1 MNRLYINKD
10 FYYNYMRG
18 VKMKEEID
26 AYSEGLIEELQEDIY
41 DEDYREELLEN
52 DEISLEEE
60 AFLKGYEEAY

>member
-1 MNRLYINKD
+1 
-10 FYYNYMRG
+10 MRG